1 MLKASAV
8 ILIAEDPQARGVFE
22 EPTETEREIP
32 CVEKSLGMK
41 MRAEAMALG
50 MAPEIR
56 LEIAHE
62 AEYQGEKIALYQGQ
76 RYAVIHAYPYE
87 KTNGLELL
95 LQRIEGN
102 AQPIQETEPAEENE
116 TGNDIGGGTEEPQE
130 GTEG

>member
-41 MRAEAMALG
+41 MRAEARALG

-76 RYAVIHAYPYE
+76 RYAIIHAYPYE

-95 LQRIEGN
+95 LQKIEGN
-102 AQPIQETEPAEENE
+102 AQPKPETAEETE
-116 TGNDIGGGTEEPQE
+116 TGNGSGGETEDTQE